1 MLGERRSKSAFY
13 AGFGESVQE
22 ETASAEP
29 TSEQALEHAPDQSTD
44 WQVGTDDPLGNK
56 SWVVQPEAEMEMDG
70 DSNQQQEEVGPRQG
84 RELQR
89 DVTDEEEYV
98 PPERPGLL
106 QLCVPTTCSFRPG
119 RKAVRF
125 PMCSGRYKGTCKGVQ
140 QPGDS
145 GRQ

>member
-1 MLGERRSKSAFY
+1 MLGERRSKAAFY

-56 SWVVQPEAEMEMDG
+56 SWVVQPEAEMDG
-70 DSNQQQEEVGPRQG
+70 DSNQQQEEAGPRQG

-98 PPERPGLL
+98 PPERSARSLRTHDLFFSSGED
-106 QLCVPTTCSFRPG
+106 
-119 RKAVRF
+119 RKSV
-125 PMCSGRYKGTCKGVQ
+125 V
-140 QPGDS
+140 
-145 GRQ
+145 